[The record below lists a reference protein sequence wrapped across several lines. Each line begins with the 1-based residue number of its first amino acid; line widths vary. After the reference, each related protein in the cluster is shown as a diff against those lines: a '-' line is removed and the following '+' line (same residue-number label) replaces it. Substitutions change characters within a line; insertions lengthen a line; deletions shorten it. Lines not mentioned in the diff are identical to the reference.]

1 MKKIIFMLL
10 ICCTFCG
17 CAEQKEDMDEYISV
31 ELGTEALTEDE
42 FKDRYMAFTL
52 KNLKDAI
59 EKFSYDEI
67 NQVNVSYTANEGML
81 SVNIQIIVTDDTDQ
95 DIKKDIQSKIEDY
108 AKKWFSDD
116 VLITVEFE

>member
-1 MKKIIFMLL
+1 
-10 ICCTFCG
+10 
-17 CAEQKEDMDEYISV
+17 MDEYISV

>member
-1 MKKIIFMLL
+1 
-10 ICCTFCG
+10 
-17 CAEQKEDMDEYISV
+17 MDEYISV
-31 ELGTEALTEDE
+31 ELGTEVLTEDE

>member
-1 MKKIIFMLL
+1 MV
-10 ICCTFCG
+10 
-17 CAEQKEDMDEYISV
+17 EYISV
-31 ELGTEALTEDE
+31 ELGTEVLTEDE